1 MMKKLFPLYFL
12 LLVTQLAFCQV
23 VVINEIDCDTPGTD
37 TGEFI
42 ELKSATANFS
52 LDGYVLVLFNGSTS
66 GNDSSYFA
74 LDLDGQTT
82 DVNGLLLIGSN
93 TVSPVPQLLIGS
105 NVIQN
110 GADAVAIYQA
120 NSFDFPQG
128 TQATTTDLIDAI
140 VYDTGEADDTG
151 LLTLLGETVQ
161 ISEGGNNN
169 TNSIQRNETDGTYY
183 TATPTP
189 RQLNDG
195 SGIVLNGIG
204 INVANDQYTE
214 GETFSIEFTTEFAVT
229 SDLNITFTLDNGTFD
244 TADFTGSTTVTI
256 PTGQSSVITNITLVD
271 DTLDEG
277 DEELVIDLVDNFAV
291 EYIILNNEVLIR
303 AVDDDFTVA
312 PFGTPLN
319 PTFGV
324 VSSTAPT
331 GYYDTM
337 DGLADDNLKDAI
349 QAIIADPMTVR
360 AHTYADVY
368 EILREADQNPA
379 NSNQVW
385 LVYTEQGRAKLDVQS
400 GSNNTGTWNREHTFP
415 RSLAGYNSIEADDVA
430 DGRAVFWETKADS
443 LRHGNSDGHGLRAS
457 DGPENSSRGNQHYG
471 QYTGPTGTA
480 GSFRGDVA
488 RGIFFLA
495 VRYNGLSVENGFPAV
510 QGQIGDLATLL
521 DWHRNDPPDDY
532 EMNRNNVVYTWQFNR
547 NPFIDHPEL
556 AEHLWGN
563 QTGVPWSQPLSNEEF
578 NTESIKLYPNPA
590 NNYITIAGIAEE
602 ASIEIYALDGR
613 KLHAQNF
620 SGITKINLNLTSGV
634 YLSRIISKGKV
645 ITKKISIL

>member
-1 MMKKLFPLYFL
+1 MKYIFPTLIML
-12 LLVTQLAFCQV
+12 LLSQLALSQV

-42 ELKSATANFS
+42 ELKSATPNFT

-74 LDLDGQTT
+74 LDLDGQVT
-82 DVNGLLLIGSN
+82 DVNGLLLIGGS

-128 TQATTTDLIDAI
+128 TQATTTDLVDAI
-140 VYDTGEADDTG
+140 VYDTGEADDVG
-151 LLTLLGETVQ
+151 LLGLLGLTTQ

-195 SGIVLNGIG
+195 SGVVLNGIS
-204 INVANDQYTE
+204 INVAQDQYNE
-214 GETFSIEFTTEFAVT
+214 GDTFTIEFTTELAV
-229 SDLNITFTLDNGTFD
+229 SSNLDLTFSLDNGTFD
-244 TADFTGSTTVTI
+244 TADFTGNTTVTI
-256 PTGQSSVITNITLVD
+256 PTGQSSVSTMITLVD

-277 DEELVIDLVDNFAV
+277 DEELIINLVDNVAI
-291 EYIILNNEVLIR
+291 EYIFLNNNVLVR

-319 PTFGV
+319 PTFGTV
-324 VSSTAPT
+324 ASTAPN
-331 GYYDTM
+331 GYYDSM
-337 DGLADDNLKDAI
+337 DGLADAALQNAM
-349 QAIIADPMTVR
+349 QAIIADVNTVK
-360 AHTYADVY
+360 AQTYADVY
-368 EILREADQNPA
+368 DMLREADQNPA

-385 LVYTEQGRAKLDVQS
+385 LVYTEQGRAKLDQQA

-415 RSLAGYNSIEADDVA
+415 RSLAGYGSIEADDVA
-430 DGRAVFWETKADS
+430 DGRDVFWITRADS
-443 LRHGNSDGHGLRAS
+443 LRHGNSDGHALRAS

-488 RGIFFLA
+488 RSVLFLA
-495 VRYNGLSVENGFPAV
+495 VRYNGLSIENGFPST
-510 QGQIGDLATLL
+510 QGQLGDLATLL
-521 DWHRNDPPDDY
+521 DWHRNDPPDDF
-532 EMNRNNVVYTWQFNR
+532 EMNRNNVIYTWQFNR

-556 AEHLWGN
+556 VEHIWGN
-563 QTGVPWSQPLSNEEF
+563 QTGIAWAQPLSNEEF
-578 NTESIKLYPNPA
+578 TIETIKIYPNPTK
-590 NNYITIAGIAEE
+590 NHINIVGIKEE
-602 ASIEIYALDGR
+602 ASLEIISLDGR
-613 KLHAQNF
+613 KLLVKPI
-620 SGITKINLNLTSGV
+620 SGITKINLNLTSGI
-634 YLSRIISKGKV
+634 YLARIESQGKV
-645 ITKKISIL
+645 TTKKIVIH

>member
-1 MMKKLFPLYFL
+1 MKYIFSICLML
-12 LLVTQLAFCQV
+12 LISQFTLAQV

-42 ELKSATANFS
+42 ELKSQTPNFA

-74 LDLDGQTT
+74 LDLDGQVT
-82 DVNGLLLIGSN
+82 DVNGLLLIGSS
-93 TVSPVPQLLIGS
+93 TVSPVPQLLIGA

-140 VYDTGEADDTG
+140 VYDTGESDDVG
-151 LLTLLGETVQ
+151 LLTLLGETTQ

-183 TATPTP
+183 TGTPTP

-195 SGIVLNGIG
+195 SGIALNGIS
-204 INVANDQYTE
+204 INVANDQYNE
-214 GETFSIEFTTEFAVT
+214 GDMFTIEFTTESPVT
-229 SDLNITFTLDNGTFD
+229 TDLDITFTLDNGTFD
-244 TADFTGSTTVTI
+244 AADFTGNTTVTI
-256 PTGQSSVITNITLVD
+256 PSGQSSTNTVISLVN

-277 DEELVIDLVDNFAV
+277 DEELVISLVENFPV
-291 EYIILNNEVLIR
+291 EYIILNNNVLIR

-312 PFGTPLN
+312 TFGTPLN
-319 PTFGV
+319 PTFGTV
-324 VSSTAPT
+324 ASTAPAS
-331 GYYDTM
+331 YYDTM
-337 DGLADDNLKDAI
+337 DGLADNALRDAM
-349 QAIIADPMTVR
+349 QAIIADVNTVR
-360 AHTYADVY
+360 AQTYADVY
-368 EILREADQNPA
+368 AMLREADQNPA

-385 LVYTEQGRAKLDVQS
+385 LVYTEQGRAKLDQQS
-400 GSNNTGTWNREHTFP
+400 GSNSVGKWNREHTFP
-415 RSLAGYNSIEADDVA
+415 RSLAGYGSIEADDIA
-430 DGRAVFWETKADS
+430 DGRDVFWITRPDS
-443 LRHGNSDGHGLRAS
+443 LRHGNSDGHALRAS

-488 RGIFFLA
+488 RSVFFLA
-495 VRYNGLSVENGFPAV
+495 IRYNGLSIENGFPSV
-510 QGQIGDLATLL
+510 EGQLGDLATLL

-532 EMNRNNVVYTWQFNR
+532 EMNRNNVIYTWQFNR

-556 AEHLWGN
+556 VEHIWGN
-563 QTGVPWSQPLSNEEF
+563 QTGVMWSQPLSNENFTAE
-578 NTESIKLYPNPA
+578 TIKIYPNPA
-590 NNYITIAGIAEE
+590 RRHINIVGIRQE
-602 ASIEIYALDGR
+602 ATIEIISLDGR
-613 KLHAQNF
+613 KLLKSRF
-620 SGITKINLNLTSGV
+620 SGTSQIPLNLQSGM
-634 YLSRIISKGKV
+634 YIAKIASNGKT
-645 ITKKISIL
+645 ITKKILIE

>member
-1 MMKKLFPLYFL
+1 MKKLYPLYIL
-12 LLVTQLAFCQV
+12 LLITQIAFSQA

-42 ELKSATANFS
+42 ELKSATPNFP
-52 LDGYVLVLFNGSTS
+52 LDGYVVVLFNGSTS

-74 LDLDGQTT
+74 LDLDGQVT
-82 DVNGLLLIGSN
+82 DVNGLLLIGSS

-128 TQATTTDLIDAI
+128 TQATTTDLVDAI

-151 LLTLLGETVQ
+151 LLGLLGLTTQ

-169 TNSIQRNETDGTYY
+169 TNSIQRNETDGSYFTG
-183 TATPTP
+183 TPTP

-195 SGIVLNGIG
+195 SGVVLNGIG
-204 INVANDQYTE
+204 INVANDQYNE
-214 GETFSIEFTTEFAVT
+214 GDTFTIEFTTEFAVM
-229 SDLNITFTLDNGTFD
+229 SDLDITFTLDNGTFD
-244 TADFTGSTTVTI
+244 AADFTGSTTVTI
-256 PTGQSSVITNITLVD
+256 PTGQTMATTMITLVD

-277 DEELVIDLVDNFAV
+277 DEELIIDLVENFSV
-291 EYIILNNEVLIR
+291 EYIILNDQVLIR
-303 AVDDDFTVA
+303 AVDDDFTMA

-324 VSSTAPT
+324 VASTAPN

-337 DGLADDNLKDAI
+337 DGLADDNLKDAM

-385 LVYTEQGRAKLDVQS
+385 LVYTEQGRAKLDVQT

-430 DGRAVFWETKADS
+430 DGRAVFWETKPDS
-443 LRHGNSDGHGLRAS
+443 LRHGNSDGHALRAS

-488 RGIFFLA
+488 RSIFFLA
-495 VRYNGLSVENGFPAV
+495 VRYNGLSVENGFPSV
-510 QGQIGDLATLL
+510 EGQIGDLATLL
-521 DWHRNDPPDDY
+521 DWHRNDPPDDF
-532 EMNRNNVVYTWQFNR
+532 EMNRNNVVYTWQVNR

-563 QTGVPWSQPLSNEEF
+563 QTGVVWMQPLSNEEF
-578 NTESIKLYPNPA
+578 STETIKLYPNPTK
-590 NNYITIAGIAEE
+590 NNITIAGIQEE

-620 SGITKINLNLTSGV
+620 SGITKINLNLTTGV
-634 YLSRIISKGKV
+634 YLSKIISNGKT
-645 ITKKISIL
+645 ITKKIIIQ

>member
-1 MMKKLFPLYFL
+1 MPFCL
-12 LLVTQLAFCQV
+12 LLLIAQVTFGQ
-23 VVINEIDCDTPGTD
+23 VVINEIDCDTPGSD

-42 ELKSATANFS
+42 ELKSDTPNFA

-93 TVSPVPQLLIGS
+93 TVSPVPQLLIGA

-120 NSFDFPQG
+120 DGFDFPQG

-151 LLTLLGETVQ
+151 LLTLLGLTTQ

-169 TNSIQRNETDGTYY
+169 TNSIQRNETDGSYFTG
-183 TATPTP
+183 TPTP

-195 SGIVLNGIG
+195 SGIVLNGIAV
-204 INVANDQYTE
+204 NVANDQYTE
-214 GETFSIEFTTEFAVT
+214 GETFTIEFTTELPVT
-229 SDLNITFTLDNGTFD
+229 SNLDITYSLANGTFD
-244 TADFTGSTTVTI
+244 AADYTGATTVTI
-256 PTGQSSVITNITLVD
+256 PTGQSSITTNITLVD

-277 DEELVIDLVDNFAV
+277 DEELIIDLVDNFSV
-291 EYIILNNEVLIR
+291 EYIILNDEVLIR

-319 PTFGV
+319 PTYGV
-324 VSSTAPT
+324 VATTVPN

-337 DGLADDNLKDAI
+337 DGLADTNLRNAM
-349 QAIIADPMTVR
+349 QAIIADPATVR
-360 AHTYADVY
+360 AQTYADVY
-368 EILREADQNPA
+368 DMLREADENPA

-385 LVYTEQGRAKLDVQS
+385 LVYTEQGRAKLDQQS
-400 GSNNTGTWNREHTFP
+400 GSNSTGAWNREHTFP
-415 RSLAGYNSIEADDVA
+415 RSLAGYGSIEGDDIA
-430 DGRAVFWETKADS
+430 DGRDVFWATKADS

-488 RGIFFLA
+488 RSVFFLA
-495 VRYNGLSVENGFPAV
+495 VRYNGLSIENGFPAV
-510 QGQIGDLATLL
+510 EGQLGDLATLIQ
-521 DWHRNDPPDDY
+521 WHRNDPPDDF
-532 EMNRNNVVYTWQFNR
+532 EMNRNNVIYTWQFNR

-556 AEHLWGN
+556 VEHLWGN
-563 QTGVPWSQPLSNEEF
+563 QIGNVWMQPLSNEEF
-578 NTESIKLYPNPA
+578 TANTIKLYPNPA
-590 NNYITIAGIAEE
+590 SNHITIAGITDE
-602 ASIEIYALDGR
+602 AIMEIYALDGR
-613 KLHAQNF
+613 KLLVRQF
-620 SGITKINLNLTSGV
+620 SGTTQIPLNLQSGM
-634 YLSRIISKGKV
+634 YLSKITANGKSII
-645 ITKKISIL
+645 KKIIIQ

>member
-1 MMKKLFPLYFL
+1 MKNIFPIFL
-12 LLVTQLAFCQV
+12 MLLMSQFALSQV

-42 ELKSATANFS
+42 ELKSQTPNFS

-82 DVNGLLLIGSN
+82 DVNGLLLIGSS

-151 LLTLLGETVQ
+151 LLSLLGLTTQ

-169 TNSIQRNETDGTYY
+169 TNSIQRNETNGSYFTG
-183 TATPTP
+183 TPTP

-195 SGIVLNGIG
+195 SGIILNGIS

-214 GETFSIEFTTEFAVT
+214 GETFTIEFTTETAVT
-229 SDLNITFTLDNGTFD
+229 SDLDITFTLDNGTFD
-244 TADFTGSTTVTI
+244 TSDFTGTTTVTI
-256 PTGQSSVITNITLVD
+256 PTGQSSITSMITLVD

-277 DEELVIDLVDNFAV
+277 DEELIIDLVDNFSV
-291 EYIILNNEVLIR
+291 EYIILNDAVLIR

-319 PTFGV
+319 PTFGTV
-324 VSSTAPT
+324 TSTAPT
-331 GYYDTM
+331 GYYNTM
-337 DGLADDNLKDAI
+337 DGLADDALRDAM
-349 QAIIADPMTVR
+349 QAIIADVNTVR
-360 AHTYADVY
+360 AQTYADVY
-368 EILREADQNPA
+368 DMLREADQNPA

-385 LVYTEQGRAKLDVQS
+385 LVYTEQGRAKLDQQS
-400 GSNNTGTWNREHTFP
+400 GSNSTGAWNREHTFP
-415 RSLAGYNSIEADDVA
+415 RSLAGYGSIEADDIA
-430 DGRAVFWETKADS
+430 DGRDVFWITRADS
-443 LRHGNSDGHGLRAS
+443 LRHGNSDGHALRAS

-488 RGIFFLA
+488 RSVLFLA
-495 VRYNGLSVENGFPAV
+495 VRYNGLSIENGFPAV
-510 QGQIGDLATLL
+510 EGQLGDLATLL
-521 DWHRNDPPDDY
+521 TWHRNDPPDDF
-532 EMNRNNVVYTWQFNR
+532 EMNRNNVIYTWQFNR

-556 AEHLWGN
+556 VEHIWGN
-563 QTGVPWSQPLSNEEF
+563 QTGVMWSQPLSNEEF
-578 NTESIKLYPNPA
+578 TSETIKIYPNPTK
-590 NNYITIAGIAEE
+590 NSINIVGIKEE
-602 ASIEIYALDGR
+602 ATIDIVSLDGR
-613 KLHAQNF
+613 KLLSKPI
-620 SGITKINLNLTSGV
+620 SGITKINLNLTSGM
-634 YLSRIISKGKV
+634 YLARIKTQGKT
-645 ITKKISIL
+645 ITKKIVIH

>member
-1 MMKKLFPLYFL
+1 MKKRIPLVL
-12 LLVTQLAFCQV
+12 LLLCIVQLAFSQ
-23 VVINEIDCDTPGTD
+23 VVINEIDCDTPGSD

-42 ELKSATANFS
+42 ELKSDTPNFA

-74 LDLDGQTT
+74 LDLDGQVT
-82 DVNGLLLIGSN
+82 DINGLLLIGSN
-93 TVSPVPQLLIGS
+93 TVSPVPQLLIGA

-120 NSFDFPQG
+120 DSFDFPQG

-140 VYDTGEADDTG
+140 VYDTGEADDVG
-151 LLTLLGETVQ
+151 LLTLLGLTTQ
-161 ISEGGNNN
+161 ISEGNNN
-169 TNSIQRNETDGTYY
+169 NSNSIQRDETDGSYY

-195 SGIVLNGIG
+195 SGVILNGIA
-204 INVANDQYTE
+204 INVASDQYNE
-214 GETFSIEFTTEFAVT
+214 GDTFAIEFTTEFPVT
-229 SDLNITFTLDNGTFD
+229 SNLDITFSLANGTFD
-244 TADFTGSTTVTI
+244 AADFTGATSVTI
-256 PTGQSSVITNITLVD
+256 PTGQNSVMTNITLVN

-277 DEELVIDLVDNFAV
+277 DEELIIDLVDNFAV
-291 EYIILNNEVLIR
+291 EYIILTDEVLIR

-312 PFGTPLN
+312 AFGTPLN
-319 PTFGV
+319 PTYGV
-324 VSSTAPT
+324 VASTVPN
-331 GYYDTM
+331 GYYNTM
-337 DGLADDNLKDAI
+337 DGLADDNLKDAM
-349 QAIIADPMTVR
+349 QAIIANTAVVR
-360 AHTYADVY
+360 AQTYADVY
-368 EILREADQNPA
+368 DILEEADQNPA

-400 GSNNTGTWNREHTFP
+400 GSNSVGTWNREHTFP

-430 DGRAVFWETKADS
+430 DGRDVFWVTRADS
-443 LRHGNSDGHGLRAS
+443 LRHGNSDAHALRAS

-471 QYTGPTGTA
+471 QYIGPTGTA

-488 RGIFFLA
+488 RSIFFLA

-510 QGQIGDLATLL
+510 QGQIGDLVTLL

-563 QTGVPWSQPLSNEEF
+563 QMGVAWSQPLSNEQFTAE
-578 NTESIKLYPNPA
+578 TIKLYPNPA
-590 NNYITIAGIAEE
+590 TNHVTIVGIREE
-602 ASIEIYALDGR
+602 ALFELFALDGR
-613 KLHAQNF
+613 KLLESQF
-620 SGITKINLNLTSGV
+620 SGTAQIPLKLQSGMYVSKITSN
-634 YLSRIISKGKV
+634 GKT
-645 ITKKISIL
+645 ITKKIIIQ

>member
-1 MMKKLFPLYFL
+1 MKKLMPFCL
-12 LLVTQLAFCQV
+12 LLLIAQVTFGQ
-23 VVINEIDCDTPGTD
+23 VVINEIDCDTPGSD

-42 ELKSATANFS
+42 ELKSDTPNFA

-93 TVSPVPQLLIGS
+93 TVSPVPQLLIGA

-120 NSFDFPQG
+120 DGFDFPQG

-151 LLTLLGETVQ
+151 LLTLLGLTTQ

-169 TNSIQRNETDGTYY
+169 TNSIQRNETDGSYFTG
-183 TATPTP
+183 TPTP

-195 SGIVLNGIG
+195 SGIVLNGIAV
-204 INVANDQYTE
+204 NVANDQYTE
-214 GETFSIEFTTEFAVT
+214 GETFTIEFTTELPVT
-229 SDLNITFTLDNGTFD
+229 SNLDITYSLANGTFD
-244 TADFTGSTTVTI
+244 AADYTGATTVTI
-256 PTGQSSVITNITLVD
+256 PTGQSSITTNITLVD

-277 DEELVIDLVDNFAV
+277 DEELIIDLVDNFSV
-291 EYIILNNEVLIR
+291 EYIILNDEVLIR

-319 PTFGV
+319 PTYGV
-324 VSSTAPT
+324 VATTVPN

-337 DGLADDNLKDAI
+337 DGLADTNLRNAM
-349 QAIIADPMTVR
+349 QAIIADPATVR
-360 AHTYADVY
+360 AQTYADVY
-368 EILREADQNPA
+368 DMLREADENPA

-385 LVYTEQGRAKLDVQS
+385 LVYTEQGRAKLDQQS
-400 GSNNTGTWNREHTFP
+400 GSNSTGAWNREHTFP
-415 RSLAGYNSIEADDVA
+415 RSLAGYGSIEGDDIA
-430 DGRAVFWETKADS
+430 DGRDVFWATKADS

-488 RGIFFLA
+488 RSVFFLA
-495 VRYNGLSVENGFPAV
+495 VRYNGLSIENGFPAV
-510 QGQIGDLATLL
+510 EGQLGDLATLIQ
-521 DWHRNDPPDDY
+521 WHRNDPPDDF
-532 EMNRNNVVYTWQFNR
+532 EMNRNNVIYTWQFNR

-556 AEHLWGN
+556 VEHLWGN
-563 QTGVPWSQPLSNEEF
+563 QIGNVWMQPLSNEEF
-578 NTESIKLYPNPA
+578 TANTIKLYPNPA
-590 NNYITIAGIAEE
+590 SNHITIAGITDE
-602 ASIEIYALDGR
+602 AIMEIYALDGR
-613 KLHAQNF
+613 KLLVRQF
-620 SGITKINLNLTSGV
+620 SGTTQIPLNLQSGM
-634 YLSRIISKGKV
+634 YLSKITANGKSII
-645 ITKKISIL
+645 KKIIIQ

>member
-1 MMKKLFPLYFL
+1 MFIMLFLSQIAL
-12 LLVTQLAFCQV
+12 SQV

-42 ELKSATANFS
+42 ELKSQTPNFA
-52 LDGYVLVLFNGSTS
+52 LDGYVLVLFNGSSS
-66 GNDSSYFA
+66 GNDSSYFS

-82 DVNGLLLIGSN
+82 DVNGLLLIGSS

-120 NSFDFPQG
+120 NGFDFPQG
-128 TQATTTDLIDAI
+128 TQATTTNLIDAI
-140 VYDTGEADDTG
+140 VYDTGEADDVG
-151 LLTLLGETVQ
+151 LLNLLGLTTQ

-169 TNSIQRNETDGTYY
+169 TNSIQRNETDGSYFTG
-183 TATPTP
+183 TPTP

-195 SGIVLNGIG
+195 SGVVLNGIA
-204 INVANDQYTE
+204 IDVANDQYNE
-214 GETFSIEFTTEFAVT
+214 GEMFTIDFSTESPVN
-229 SDLNITFTLDNGTFD
+229 SDLDLTITLDNGTFN
-244 TADFTGSTTVTI
+244 TADFTGATTVTI
-256 PTGQSSVITNITLVD
+256 PMGQTSVSTTITLVD

-277 DEELVIDLVDNFAV
+277 DEELIINLQDNFSV
-291 EYIILNNEVLIR
+291 EYIILNNNVLIR

-337 DGLADDNLKDAI
+337 DGLADNALRDAM
-349 QAIIADPMTVR
+349 QAIIADVNTVR
-360 AHTYADVY
+360 AQTYADVY
-368 EILREADQNPA
+368 DILKEADQNPA

-385 LVYTEQGRAKLDVQS
+385 LVYTEQGRAKLDQQA
-400 GSNNTGTWNREHTFP
+400 GSNSTGAWNREHTFP
-415 RSLAGYNSIEADDVA
+415 RSLAGYGSIEGDDVA
-430 DGRAVFWETKADS
+430 DGRDVFWITRADS
-443 LRHGNSDGHGLRAS
+443 LRHGNSDAHALRAS

-488 RGIFFLA
+488 RSVFFLA
-495 VRYNGLSVENGFPAV
+495 VRYNGLSIENGFPSV
-510 QGQIGDLATLL
+510 EGQLGDLATLL
-521 DWHRNDPPDDY
+521 DWHRNDPPDDF

-556 AEHLWGN
+556 IEHIWGN
-563 QTGVPWSQPLSNEEF
+563 QTGVAWTQPLSTEEF
-578 NTESIKLYPNPA
+578 NTESIKIYPNPTK
-590 NNYITIAGIAEE
+590 NHINIVGIREE
-602 ASIEIYALDGR
+602 ATFEIISLDGR
-613 KLHAQNF
+613 KLLSGQF
-620 SGITKINLNLTSGV
+620 SGTTQIPLNLQSGI
-634 YLSRIISKGKV
+634 YLSKITSNGKT
-645 ITKKISIL
+645 ITKKIIVE